1 MARNGGREGEL
12 PAPTLE
18 GLWWRWRIVEVV
30 RRVKQ
35 MGGCL
40 MVMRDDLG
48 KGRPWSA
55 CRDEG
60 VMRMGMDAYQ
70 LRGANGGSEQTT
82 WWWWWLCLRMKKE
95 VVGGRGREGEAS
107 P

>member
-1 MARNGGREGEL
+1 M
-12 PAPTLE
+12 
-18 GLWWRWRIVEVV
+18 EVV
-30 RRVKQ
+30 RKVKQ

-70 LRGANGGSEQTT
+70 LRGGSEGSEQTT
-82 WWWWWLCLRMKKE
+82 
-95 VVGGRGREGEAS
+95 
-107 P
+107 